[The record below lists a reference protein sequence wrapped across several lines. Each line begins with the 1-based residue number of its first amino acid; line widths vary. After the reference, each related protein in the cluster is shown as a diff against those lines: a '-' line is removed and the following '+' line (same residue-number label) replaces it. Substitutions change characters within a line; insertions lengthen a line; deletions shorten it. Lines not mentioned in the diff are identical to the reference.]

1 MDPIGQAIYNFH
13 FHSDPEILRVDTNYT
28 EDEEID
34 PAAFFRGFTD
44 MTPLEQAAI
53 GLCRGRVLDVGAG
66 AGCHALELQ
75 NRHLD
80 VVALEKSELAI
91 QVMKDRGVNHP
102 VQEDIYQYTG
112 ETFDTI
118 LLLMNG
124 IGLAGT
130 LEGYGRLLDHLKG
143 LLAPGGQI
151 LFDSSDISYLFE
163 EEDGSQWIDLAN
175 DRYYGEMDYTVTYKE
190 KITATFPWLYL
201 DMETLETI
209 AQENGYVTEF
219 PAEGED
225 NNFLARLTRV

>member
-13 FHSDPEILRVDTNYT
+13 FHHDPEFLRVDTNYT

-34 PAAFFRGFTD
+34 PAAFFRSLGE
-44 MTPLEQAAI
+44 MSALEQAAI
-53 GLCRGRVLDVGAG
+53 GLCRGHVLDVGAG

-75 NRHLD
+75 DRQMD
-80 VVALEKSELAI
+80 IVALEKSELAI
-91 QVMKDRGVNHP
+91 QVMKDRGVLHP
-102 VQEDIYQYTG
+102 VLGDIYHYRG

-130 LEGYGRLLDHLKG
+130 LEGYGSLLDHLKG

-190 KITATFPWLYL
+190 KIAATFPWLYL
-201 DMETLETI
+201 DREILEKI
-209 AQENGYVTEF
+209 AEENGYVTEF
-219 PAEGED
+219 PAEGDD

>member
-13 FHSDPEILRVDTNYT
+13 FHGDPEILRVDTNYT

-34 PAAFFRGFTD
+34 PAAFFRSLGE
-44 MTPLEQAAI
+44 MSALEQAAI
-53 GLCRGRVLDVGAG
+53 GLCRGHVLDVGAG

-75 NRHLD
+75 DRQMD
-80 VVALEKSELAI
+80 VVALEKSELAF
-91 QVMKDRGVNHP
+91 QVMKDRGVLHP
-102 VQEDIYQYTG
+102 VLGDIYHYRG

-124 IGLAGT
+124 IGIAGT

-201 DMETLETI
+201 DRETLEKI
-209 AQENGYVTEF
+209 AEENGYVTEF
-219 PAEGED
+219 PAEGDD

>member
-13 FHSDPEILRVDTNYT
+13 FHHDPEILRVDTNYT

-34 PAAFFRGFTD
+34 PAAFFRSLEE
-44 MTPLEQAAI
+44 MSALEQAAI
-53 GLCRGRVLDVGAG
+53 GLCRGHVLDVGAG

-75 NRHLD
+75 GRQMD
-80 VVALEKSELAI
+80 VVALEKSELAF
-91 QVMKDRGVNHP
+91 QVMKDRGVLHP
-102 VQEDIYQYTG
+102 VLGDIYHYRG

-124 IGLAGT
+124 IGIAGT

-190 KITATFPWLYL
+190 RFTATFPWLYL
-201 DMETLETI
+201 DRETLEKI
-209 AQENGYVTEF
+209 AEENGYVTEF
-219 PAEGED
+219 PAEGDD

>member
-13 FHSDPEILRVDTNYT
+13 FHNDPEILRVDTNYT

-34 PAAFFRGFTD
+34 PAAFFRSFTD
-44 MTPLEQAAI
+44 MSAIEQAAI
-53 GLCRGRVLDVGAG
+53 GLCCGRILDVGAG

-75 NRHLD
+75 NRQLD
-80 VVALEKSELAI
+80 VVAIEKSELAI
-91 QVMKDRGVNHP
+91 QVMKDRGVLHP
-102 VQEDIYQYTG
+102 VPCDIYHYEG

-124 IGLAGT
+124 IGIAGT
-130 LEGYGRLLDHLKG
+130 LDGYGRLLGHLKG

-163 EEDGSQWIDLAN
+163 DDDGSQWIDLAN

-201 DMETLETI
+201 DRETLEKI
-209 AQENGYVTEF
+209 AEQHGYVAEF
-219 PAEGED
+219 PSEGED
-225 NNFLARLTRV
+225 NNFLAKLTRR

>member
-13 FHSDPEILRVDTNYT
+13 FHHDPEFLRVDTNYT

-34 PAAFFRGFTD
+34 PAAFFRSLGE
-44 MTPLEQAAI
+44 MSALEQAAI
-53 GLCRGRVLDVGAG
+53 GLCRGHVLDVGAG

-75 NRHLD
+75 DRQMD
-80 VVALEKSELAI
+80 IVALEKSELAI
-91 QVMKDRGVNHP
+91 QVMKDRGVLHP
-102 VQEDIYQYTG
+102 VLGDIYHYQG

-124 IGLAGT
+124 IGIAGT

-151 LFDSSDISYLFE
+151 LFDSSDIAYLFE

-190 KITATFPWLYL
+190 KITTTFPWLYL
-201 DMETLETI
+201 DRETLEKI
-209 AQENGYVTEF
+209 AEENGYVTEF
-219 PAEGED
+219 PAEGDD